1 MNTSSSLAEQLEA
14 LEPTFSGK
22 LLSPNDEGYEE
33 ARKLHNGLIDKRPAV
48 IARCTGV
55 ADVVDAVNL
64 GRRCDLEIAIRGG
77 GHNVAGR
84 ATVDDGLM
92 IDLSPMKGIYVD
104 PGKRTVI
111 AQGGVTWEELNRE
124 TQVHGLATPG
134 GTIATTGIAGLT
146 LGGGIGWLIGKFG
159 LALDSLLSVE
169 LVDAEGRVLRASAS
183 EHPDVFWALRGG
195 GGNFGV
201 ATSLEYQLHPVGPE
215 ITGGLIAHPFENA
228 GDVLRFFRDT
238 TQSLPDDLSMLAGLL
253 YAPDGSGAKI
263 VGIGACHIGS
273 IQEGEA
279 AIQPI
284 KAFGTPVMDVMGPV
298 SYCQLNTMMD
308 GLFPK
313 GALNY
318 WKSSFVSDLSDA
330 AIDTIIEQF
339 QKVPSPM
346 SKLFLENL
354 QGAVTR
360 IPVGDTAFPHRRQ
373 GYNLL
378 VISQWQDP
386 SDTERCIAWARE
398 THDAMQ
404 PFLSPGRY
412 VNYLGDDEGSG
423 PVADAYG
430 ANFERLRKIKTEYD
444 PTNLFHLNQ
453 NIEPLA

>member
-14 LEPTFSGK
+14 LEPIFSGK

-64 GRRCDLEIAIRGG
+64 GRQSNLEIAVRGG

-84 ATVDDGLM
+84 ATVDGGLM
-92 IDLSPMKGIYVD
+92 IDLSPMKGIHVD

-111 AQGGVTWEELNRE
+111 AQGGVTWNELNRE
-124 TQVHGLATPG
+124 SQVHGLATTG
-134 GTIATTGIAGLT
+134 GTVGTTGVAGLT
-146 LGGGIGWLIGKFG
+146 LGGGIGWLMSRFG
-159 LALDSLLSVE
+159 LALDNLLSVE

-183 EHPDVFWALRGG
+183 EYPDLFWALQGG

-201 ATSLEYQLHPVGPE
+201 ATSLEFQLHPVGPE
-215 ITGGLIAHPFENA
+215 ITGGLLAHPFEKA
-228 GDVLRFFRDT
+228 GDVLRFYRDM
-238 TQSLPDDLSMLAGLL
+238 TQSLPDDLAMLAGVL
-253 YAPDGSGAKI
+253 YHPDGSGAKI
-263 VGIGACHIGS
+263 VGVGACYTGPA
-273 IQEGEA
+273 QDGEA

-284 KAFGTPVMDVMGPV
+284 KALGTPVMDVMGPV
-298 SYCQLNTMMD
+298 SYSQLNSMMD

-318 WKSSFVSDLSDA
+318 WKSSFISDLSDA
-330 AIDTIIEQF
+330 AIDTIIERF
-339 QKVPSPM
+339 QDVPSPM
-346 SKLFLENL
+346 SKVFVESFH
-354 QGAVTR
+354 GAVTR
-360 IPVGDTAFPHRRQ
+360 IPDDGTAFLHRGK

-386 SDTERCIAWARE
+386 SDSEQCIAWARE
-398 THDAMQ
+398 THDAMA
-404 PFLSPGRY
+404 PFLSLERY
-412 VNYLGDDEGSG
+412 INYLGDDEGSG
-423 PVADAYG
+423 TVADAYG

-444 PTNLFHLNQ
+444 PNNVFHLNQ
-453 NIEPLA
+453 NIEPLT

>member
-1 MNTSSSLAEQLEA
+1 MSTSSSHTEQLEA
-14 LEPTFSGK
+14 LAPTFSGN

-48 IARCTGV
+48 IARCSGV

-64 GRRCDLEIAIRGG
+64 GRQSGLEVAIRGG

-92 IDLSPMKGIYVD
+92 IDLSLMKGITVD
-104 PGKRTVI
+104 PSKRTVI
-111 AQGGVTWEELNRE
+111 AQGGVTWTEFNRE

-134 GTIATTGIAGLT
+134 GTISTTGIAGLT
-146 LGGGIGWLIGKFG
+146 LGGGLGWLMSKHG
-159 LALDSLLSVE
+159 LALDNLLSVE
-169 LVDAEGRVLRASAS
+169 LVDSEGRVLRANAS
-183 EHPDVFWALRGG
+183 EHPDLFWALRGG

-201 ATSLEYQLHPVGPE
+201 VTSLEFQLHPVGPE
-215 ITGGLIAHPFENA
+215 IIGGLVAHPFEIA
-228 GDVLRFFRDT
+228 GDVLRFYRDT
-238 TQSLPDDLSMLAGLL
+238 AQSLPDNFSLLAGLL
-253 YAPDGSGAKI
+253 YAPDGSGAKV
-263 VGIGACHIGS
+263 VGIGACHTGTV
-273 IQEGEA
+273 QEGEA

-284 KAFGTPVMDVMGPV
+284 KAIGTPVIDAMGPV

-308 GLFPK
+308 GLFPR

-330 AIDTIIEQF
+330 AIDTLIERF
-339 QKVPSPM
+339 HEVPSPM
-346 SKLFLENL
+346 SMLFLEEL
-354 QGAVTR
+354 HGAVTR
-360 IPVGDTAFPHRRQ
+360 IPVIDTAYPHRRQ

-378 VISQWQDP
+378 VISQCQDP
-386 SDTERCIAWARE
+386 SDSERCIAWARE
-398 THDAMQ
+398 THDAMA
-404 PFLSPGRY
+404 PHLSSERY

-444 PTNLFHLNQ
+444 PRNFFHLNQ

>member
-1 MNTSSSLAEQLEA
+1 MDTSSSLTEQLEA

-48 IARCTGV
+48 IARCAGV

-64 GRRCDLEIAIRGG
+64 GRRSDLEIAIRGG

-92 IDLSPMKGIYVD
+92 IDLSPMKGIYVE

-111 AQGGVTWEELNRE
+111 AQGGVTWAELNRE
-124 TQVHGLATPG
+124 TQVHGLATTG
-134 GTIATTGIAGLT
+134 GVIGTTGIAGLT
-146 LGGGIGWLIGKFG
+146 LGGGLGWLMSKFG
-159 LALDSLLSVE
+159 LALDNLLSVE
-169 LVDAEGRVLRASAS
+169 LVDTEGRVLRASAS
-183 EHPDVFWALRGG
+183 EHPDLFWALRGG

-201 ATSLEYQLHPVGPE
+201 ATSFEYQLHPVGPE
-215 ITGGLIAHPFENA
+215 IIGGLIAYPLENA

-238 TQSLPDDLSMLAGLL
+238 TQSLPDDLALLAGLL
-253 YAPDGSGAKI
+253 YAPDGSGAKV
-263 VGIGACHIGS
+263 VGIGACHSGS
-273 IQEGEA
+273 VQEGEA
-279 AIQPI
+279 AVQPV
-284 KAFGTPVMDVMGPV
+284 KALGTPVMDLMGPV

-308 GLFPK
+308 GLFPT

-330 AIDTIIEQF
+330 AIDTIIERF
-339 QKVPSPM
+339 QEVPSPM
-346 SKLFLENL
+346 SMLFLEEL
-354 QGAVTR
+354 HGAVTR
-360 IPVGDTAFPHRRQ
+360 IPVIDTACPHRRQ

-386 SDTERCIAWARE
+386 SDNERCIAWARE

-404 PFLSPGRY
+404 PFLSSERY

-444 PTNLFHLNQ
+444 PKNLFHLNQ

>member
-48 IARCTGV
+48 IARCVGV

-64 GRRCDLEIAIRGG
+64 GRRNGLEIAIRGG

-84 ATVDDGLM
+84 ASVDDGLM
-92 IDLSPMKGIYVD
+92 IDLSLMKGIHID
-104 PGKRTVI
+104 PGKRTVV
-111 AQGGVTWEELNRE
+111 AQGGVTWAEFNRE
-124 TQVHGLATPG
+124 TQMHGLATTG
-134 GTIATTGIAGLT
+134 GTVATTGVAGLT
-146 LGGGIGWLIGKFG
+146 LGGGIGWLMSSFG
-159 LALDSLLSVE
+159 LALDNLLSVE

-183 EHPDVFWALRGG
+183 EHPDLFWALRGG

-201 ATSLEYQLHPVGPE
+201 ATSLEFQLHPVGPE

-228 GDVLRFFRDT
+228 GDVLRFYRDM
-238 TQSLPDDLSMLAGLL
+238 TQSLPDNFWMLAGVL

-263 VGIGACHIGS
+263 AGVGACHIGS
-273 IQEGEA
+273 AREGEA
-279 AIQPI
+279 AVQPI
-284 KAFGTPVMDVMGPV
+284 KAFGTPVMDVMGPI

-308 GLFPK
+308 GMFPK

-318 WKSSFVSDLSDA
+318 WNSSFISDLSDA
-330 AIDTIIEQF
+330 AIDTIIEHF
-339 QKVPSPM
+339 QDVPSPM
-346 SKLFLENL
+346 SKVFVESFH
-354 QGAVTR
+354 GAVTR
-360 IPVGDTAFPHRRQ
+360 IPVGDTAFPRRRK

-386 SDTERCIAWARE
+386 SDSERCIAWARDI
-398 THDAMQ
+398 HDAMQ
-404 PFLSPGRY
+404 PFLVSERY
-412 VNYLGDDEGSG
+412 VNYLSDDEGSG
-423 PVADAYG
+423 AVADAYG
-430 ANFERLRKIKTEYD
+430 ANFERLQKIKTEYD
-444 PTNLFHLNQ
+444 PTNFFHLNQ